1 MEKVTSKQ
9 IYNRLSK
16 VYDRS
21 YDEPVHKIEDD
32 YIYKFISDK
41 GFTEGKILD
50 LGCGTGTLL
59 KNIAILP
66 ENYIGLDIADKMIGI
81 CQEKFPNNVFII
93 GDMSNIPNKEGSFD
107 NVISLF
113 GSYSYSND
121 HHKTT
126 EEIKRV
132 LKPKGKFLL
141 MVCGIKYKSRKS
153 YILNKFNIDS
163 PARFFKKK
171 ELKLLF
177 KDFDNVKI
185 FGMTMLSEELSKHF
199 PFSISK
205 AYHFVETNILGSIIP
220 NKFYFLIITGNKHA

>member
-1 MEKVTSKQ
+1 
-9 IYNRLSK
+9 
-16 VYDRS
+16 
-21 YDEPVHKIEDD
+21 
-32 YIYKFISDK
+32 
-41 GFTEGKILD
+41 
-50 LGCGTGTLL
+50 
-59 KNIAILP
+59 
-66 ENYIGLDIADKMIGI
+66 
-81 CQEKFPNNVFII
+81 
-93 GDMSNIPNKEGSFD
+93 
-107 NVISLF
+107 
-113 GSYSYSND
+113 
-121 HHKTT
+121 
-126 EEIKRV
+126 
-132 LKPKGKFLL
+132 